1 MTILIDLRKMRKLL
15 ADEIGASLQ
24 AFSTQYPN
32 TPICTLALFGDGF
45 HGKASLYLDTPDH
58 SAASVQRLVEKGLAW
73 YGEDDQGRFCNSPCD
88 FPYLIGE
95 YRFAG
100 YPDLYKTGLMPGH
113 PTVDYV
119 TLEGVRV
126 HVEGAEGNEGNN
138 RMVFPF
144 LRAVLASFETFPQL
158 ARVAPF
164 RAGVRMLGSRLLEF
178 WSVEVGESS

>member
-1 MTILIDLRKMRKLL
+1 MTILIDLRKMRKPL
-15 ADEIGASLQ
+15 ADKIGASLL
-24 AFSTQYPN
+24 AFSSQYRHTQ
-32 TPICTLALFGDGF
+32 ICTVGLVGDGF
-45 HGKASLYLDTPDH
+45 HGRASLHLDTPDH
-58 SAASVQRLVEKGLAW
+58 SATSIQRWAKNGPDW
-73 YGEDDQGRFCNSPCD
+73 YGEDDQGRFDNSPCD
-88 FPYLIGE
+88 FPYRIGE

-113 PTVDYV
+113 PTVDYI
-119 TLEGVRV
+119 TLEGAKV

-144 LRAVLASFETFPQL
+144 LRAVLASFEPFPQL
-158 ARVAPF
+158 SRVAPF